1 MDGDKKDELL
11 KMFREWQKADYE
23 ELDLLRTFIIVRNLE
38 EDFDKWVSGRLEKQ
52 ETGLAKD
59 E

>member
-38 EDFDKWVSGRLEKQ
+38 EDFDKWACGS
-52 ETGLAKD
+52 
-59 E
+59 